1 MKAIQIV
8 GCALSF
14 SLAGCAGLALDRRVG
29 QSGTGEWPVERRVM
43 GLREWG
49 YSRAEVA
56 RDVGITREEVRFI
69 ERAERARLRA
79 AKNPAVPEG
88 FAMARTIKSGED

>member
-1 MKAIQIV
+1 MKAVQLV
-8 GCALSF
+8 GWALSF
-14 SLAGCAGLALDRRVG
+14 SLAGGAGCRWIRGVG
-29 QSGTGEWPVERRVM
+29 RSRTVQGPVERVM

-56 RDVGITREEVRFI
+56 RDVGITREEVRLI
-69 ERAERARLRA
+69 EQVERARRA
-79 AKNPAVPEG
+79 GTPEPRSQG